1 MQKFFE
7 AEWKDAKEEQ
17 IRKEKDVPTSEDML
31 AQKGMKMDWDMKGR
45 VVEIDREAMR
55 KYKAAALA
63 CFQAKNDNAA
73 PEDCPGPASR
83 RKVWMD
89 LPNNSTED
97 HESIEQTLEIMK
109 GLVASG
115 KLGDEE
121 TRVLKYFT
129 DKPVPP
135 IGTPL
140 TILVTES
147 VADVMLWWSDKLKGD
162 LMMLHEKED
171 KAEFNKFVD
180 KGNENGFLQMYLWGM
195 KRIMEKH
202 QKAADHVD
210 NVVAQQKA
218 LFNSRLPNHDKLSKG
233 DVFKALWKTLKADPN
248 WPELGDIPQDLVDD
262 LSKEPAP
269 NPDEEPAMN
278 WATADKL
285 YKSEAIDAFGVKYI
299 LGIFESPIDAVKAFK
314 DWSDEYKKG
323 RAGINKE
330 LVQKSEEANAK
341 LQANKNLPKL
351 FNMLKE
357 EVKAKEDKMALKEGA
372 GPLDGFEIGTKK
384 D

>member
-1 MQKFFE
+1 
-7 AEWKDAKEEQ
+7 
-17 IRKEKDVPTSEDML
+17 
-31 AQKGMKMDWDMKGR
+31 
-45 VVEIDREAMR
+45 
-55 KYKAAALA
+55 
-63 CFQAKNDNAA
+63 
-73 PEDCPGPASR
+73 
-83 RKVWMD
+83 
-89 LPNNSTED
+89 
-97 HESIEQTLEIMK
+97 
-109 GLVASG
+109 
-115 KLGDEE
+115 
-121 TRVLKYFT
+121 
-129 DKPVPP
+129 
-135 IGTPL
+135 
-140 TILVTES
+140 
-147 VADVMLWWSDKLKGD
+147 MLWWSDKLKGQ
-162 LMMLHEKED
+162 LVALHGQED
-171 KAEFNKFVD
+171 KADFNKFVD
-180 KGNENGFLQMYLWGM
+180 KSNEKGFLQLYLWGM

-210 NVVAQQKA
+210 DVVATQKA
-218 LFNSRLPNHDKLSKG
+218 LFNSRLPNHEKLTKG
-233 DVFKALWKTLKADPN
+233 DVFKALWKTLKEDPN
-248 WPELGDIPQDLVDD
+248 WPELGDIPQDLEDD

-269 NPDEEPAMN
+269 N
-278 WATADKL
+278 ADKL

-314 DWSDEYKKG
+314 DWSEEYKKG